1 MQYEVFV
8 KNIAENSYVA
18 SIIGMPDCVA
28 EGQTE
33 EEAVNRARSELE
45 ELLAQGKVVT
55 IEVENHREVK
65 NPLLKHAG
73 RFKDDPTFDDF
84 LAEIER
90 YRREL
95 DAEESNQ

>member
-8 KNIAENSYVA
+8 KNIAENNYVA
-18 SIIGMPDCVA
+18 SIIGMPDCVS

-33 EEAVNRARSELE
+33 EEAVSRAKSELE

-55 IEVENHREVK
+55 IEVENHREVE

-84 LAEIER
+84 LAEMER

-95 DAEESNQ
+95 DAEEPNQ